1 MEMKFI
7 SVHRHEVFLATSK
20 KLASNCYSV
29 NGYKEVKIYE
39 EMKLSTS
46 DTYFSLFCDKC
57 KQFLLKNDYVKE
69 FIIPEKNKEGLINC
83 INEKGKIEN
92 VYFGDKPLSNSANKK
107 NNNLIKFYQ
116 LNNGPEYDNNTI
128 YVGTLEEQKE
138 YFHKKYIELKQKL
151 ISQEEENKDNKIKL
165 EKGEKELAQ
174 FRSGVSFRGD
184 MGEIQD
190 AYDIIIGINSI
201 LSLNKEGWN
210 IKYPKGKDDYE
221 KKCNKKSIIIGVLG
235 NRNKGKSFILGKLSG
250 YDVPQGF
257 AIKTEG
263 ISIRFGEKEDHC
275 IAILDSAGQEVP
287 LLNIDENKNKDEN
300 NEEKQDLNNINDNLN
315 KIEIKE
321 KEGIDEIN
329 ILEERLRDKL
339 ITEKFI
345 EKFIMNTAHILVL
358 VVGDI
363 TLNEQKLLERVKNS
377 IKKDKY
383 LFVLHNLQNF
393 QNKWQ
398 VNDYIENTLK
408 KLFGIKIE
416 ENNYQNLKENR
427 HNKYYVEENNR
438 KITHLIL
445 VNDYSNIAEYYNQP
459 AVEFLK
465 QKLAVEQN
473 RTVFSVIEKCK
484 EFFLK
489 IQSDFLEK
497 SINIK
502 DFEQNENKILLNNKN
517 ISLKR
522 VYIDEIGKTITN
534 DSDTPNYYYYT
545 EKNELIIN
553 IELPGPNP
561 EIGSKIDQEGEF
573 YKINF
578 KGKKPSDTSNS
589 EEVHTISK
597 NLKKQIPFEFSI
609 LISKKDITIL
619 PNDKGKIQWYSRTEK
634 NENGIF
640 TFKYRILGDFSNDDY
655 E

>member
-1 MEMKFI
+1 MKFI
-7 SVHRHEVFLATSK
+7 FVHRHEVFLATSK
-20 KLASNCYSV
+20 KLANNCYSV
-29 NGYKEVKIYE
+29 NGYKEVKINE

-69 FIIPEKNKEGLINC
+69 FIIPEKNKEGLINY

-92 VYFGDKPLSNSANKK
+92 VQFGDKPLSNSANKK

-184 MGEIQD
+184 IGEIQD

-634 NENGIF
+634 NVNGIF
-640 TFKYRILGDFSNDDY
+640 TFKYRILGDSSNDDY

>member
-1 MEMKFI
+1 
-7 SVHRHEVFLATSK
+7 
-20 KLASNCYSV
+20 
-29 NGYKEVKIYE
+29 
-39 EMKLSTS
+39 
-46 DTYFSLFCDKC
+46 
-57 KQFLLKNDYVKE
+57 
-69 FIIPEKNKEGLINC
+69 
-83 INEKGKIEN
+83 
-92 VYFGDKPLSNSANKK
+92 
-107 NNNLIKFYQ
+107 
-116 LNNGPEYDNNTI
+116 
-128 YVGTLEEQKE
+128 
-138 YFHKKYIELKQKL
+138 
-151 ISQEEENKDNKIKL
+151 
-165 EKGEKELAQ
+165 
-174 FRSGVSFRGD
+174 
-184 MGEIQD
+184 
-190 AYDIIIGINSI
+190 
-201 LSLNKEGWN
+201 
-210 IKYPKGKDDYE
+210 
-221 KKCNKKSIIIGVLG
+221 
-235 NRNKGKSFILGKLSG
+235 
-250 YDVPQGF
+250 
-257 AIKTEG
+257 
-263 ISIRFGEKEDHC
+263 
-275 IAILDSAGQEVP
+275 
-287 LLNIDENKNKDEN
+287 
-300 NEEKQDLNNINDNLN
+300 
-315 KIEIKE
+315 
-321 KEGIDEIN
+321 
-329 ILEERLRDKL
+329 
-339 ITEKFI
+339 
-345 EKFIMNTAHILVL
+345 MNTAHILVL

-416 ENNYQNLKENR
+416 QNNYQNLKENR